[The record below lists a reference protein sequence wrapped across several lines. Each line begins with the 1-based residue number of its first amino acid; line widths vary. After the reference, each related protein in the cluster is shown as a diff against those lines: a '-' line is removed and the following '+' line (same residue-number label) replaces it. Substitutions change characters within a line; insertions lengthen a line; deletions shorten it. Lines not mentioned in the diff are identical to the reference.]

1 MSSPF
6 SKLVWLLLC
15 VFSLEVS
22 GGKLGMLDYEIGD
35 MQVTITDCDNSAEGK
50 LVIPN
55 EIEGLPV
62 TSIGR
67 GAFAYCKDLTSIIIP
82 DGVTSIGGAV
92 FIACESLKSVTIPL
106 ARHSQREANR
116 LSVGHLWPDG
126 FFLPSS
132 ANPTAE
138 LSIRLPLQLILTG
151 DENAKTVIE
160 TTDSVTGPWSEWRT
174 VIIGEEG
181 TTEVDLYEGAD
192 KRFYRVRE
200 VSGIVE

>member
-1 MSSPF
+1 MSRPF

-15 VFSLEVS
+15 VFSLEIS
-22 GGKLGMLDYEIGD
+22 GGELGMLDYEIGD

-67 GAFAYCKDLTSIIIP
+67 GAFAYCRDLTSIIIP

-92 FIACESLKSVTIPL
+92 FIACESLQSVTIPL
-106 ARHSQREANR
+106 AHHSRREANR

-132 ANPTAE
+132 ANQTVE
-138 LSIRLPLQLILTG
+138 LSIRLPLKLILTG
-151 DENAKTVIE
+151 DQNAQAIIE
-160 TTDSVTGPWSEWRT
+160 TTDAVNAPWTEWRT
-174 VIIGEEG
+174 VVIGEEG
-181 TTEVDLYEGAD
+181 ATEVDLDEVAE
-192 KRFYRVRE
+192 KRFYRVRD
-200 VSGIVE
+200 